1 MKPIRIHKNVR
12 DASEHL
18 KKSVSWL
25 KSGSLMENET
35 KSEGEHLAS
44 IHDFIVLDKVR
55 QNLSEKYPPDWLEK
69 HGVKIYGATLA
80 GCGMIYLIIAFVWAP
95 WWNLLIPII
104 VPPLFITLLPKVFW
118 GREPARP
125 RWAHP
130 RAVVEWRDVEQV
142 NRIVRSMPLDQ
153 RTAIME
159 YCPANTGDRF
169 FEIWKYVQ
177 GHRT

>member
-1 MKPIRIHKNVR
+1 MKPTRIHRKER
-12 DASEHL
+12 DASANL
-18 KKSVSWL
+18 KKSIDWPNSA
-25 KSGSLMENET
+25 SLIAPET
-35 KSEGEHLAS
+35 KSAGEHLVS
-44 IHDFIVLDKVR
+44 IHDAMILDKVR
-55 QNLSEKYPPDWLEK
+55 QNLSRKYPPDWLEK
-69 HGVKIYGATLA
+69 HGVHVYGATLA
-80 GCGMIYLIIAFVWAP
+80 GCGVIYLMIAFIWAP
-95 WWNLLIPII
+95 WWNILIPII

-142 NRIVRSMPLDQ
+142 NRIVRSMSFDQ

-169 FEIWKYVQ
+169 FKIWEYVQ